1 MGIQNHTDRALIKKR
16 IKDMKSQIDKERKL
30 LGKEYK
36 KLLKMEKDKK
46 KT

>member
-16 IKDMKSQIDKERKL
+16 VKDMKCQIDKERKL

-36 KLLKMEKDKK
+36 KFLKLEKDKK